1 MLNVN
6 SLQKGVNCKCLYSN
20 LLVLNFSLIN
30 NKLTFE
36 RVASITLKY

>member
-30 NKLTFE
+30 KPAFE
-36 RVASITLKY
+36 RVTSITLKY